1 MEEDDKENSPKHGPR
16 HGEPTKKS
24 KKRPRGSLMEIETE
38 EEQGGEEGEEAAV
51 EDLSDQDDVGPV
63 GWKI

>member
-24 KKRPRGSLMEIETE
+24 KKRPRGSLMKIETE
-38 EEQGGEEGEEAAV
+38 EEQVSRSRIKKRFSGESG
-51 EDLSDQDDVGPV
+51 SDSD
-63 GWKI
+63 